1 MRARQEAIII
11 NPASMVALKLRSVT
25 FKIDVLHGIAL
36 DNEEIRPTA
45 NITGKYATTG
55 APGVILIDAD
65 NSTRSLMSL
74 NIACL
79 MYQVQRIKTKTSKGM
94 PQIKVFLI
102 FFASNILLIS
112 FCDLCGT

>member
-1 MRARQEAIII
+1 MRARQEAVII
-11 NPASMVALKLRSVT
+11 NPTSMVALKLRSVT

-65 NSTRSLMSL
+65 NSIRSLISL

-79 MYQVQRIKTKTSKGM
+79 MYQMQRIKMKTSKGM
-94 PQIKVFLI
+94 PQINVFHI
-102 FFASNILLIS
+102 SFASNILFIS
-112 FCDLCGT
+112 FCDLCST